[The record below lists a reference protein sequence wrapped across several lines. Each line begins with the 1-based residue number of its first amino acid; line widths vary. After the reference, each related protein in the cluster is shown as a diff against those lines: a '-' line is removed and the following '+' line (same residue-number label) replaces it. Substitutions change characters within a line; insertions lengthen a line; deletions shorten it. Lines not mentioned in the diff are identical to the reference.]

1 MTLEEAIKQL
11 KLMKVFIGYDAENPL
26 VKKMQSALDMGI
38 KALEQQSTLD
48 TRQRERQLE
57 MEYQHGY
64 DKGWE
69 EKSRALEQQPC
80 EDAISRQAV
89 LRLVEQYPS
98 IIGNR
103 CVGLMADIKHL
114 PSVTPTISDIENN
127 FNLGYNCGYLLR
139 SDGLEDSEVVRL

>member
-11 KLMKVFIGYDAENPL
+11 KLMKVFIGIDAENPL
-26 VKKMQSALDMGI
+26 VKKN
-38 KALEQQSTLD
+38 
-48 TRQRERQLE
+48 
-57 MEYQHGY
+57 
-64 DKGWE
+64 
-69 EKSRALEQQPC
+69 
-80 EDAISRQAV
+80 AISRQAV